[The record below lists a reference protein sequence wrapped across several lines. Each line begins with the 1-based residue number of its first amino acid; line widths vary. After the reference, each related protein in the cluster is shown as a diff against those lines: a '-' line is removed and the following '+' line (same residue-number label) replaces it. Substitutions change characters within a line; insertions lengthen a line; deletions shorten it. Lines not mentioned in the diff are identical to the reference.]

1 MNMTL
6 KPAFGLSGSTLKV
19 IAMISMVI
27 DHIALY
33 LMDDSTVL
41 YETMRCIG
49 RIAFPVFAFLIAE
62 GFIHTRSRYRYFF
75 TLLGFAVISEVPWY
89 LLNGADGT
97 HNVMFTLALGVAT
110 LMVLENLLQRSM
122 VLGFL
127 WTHGMA
133 GLASWLGVDYEWR
146 GIIVIVI
153 FYLFNV
159 YGHSFPYSR
168 GMQFFCIFVLMMHYG
183 MIGTVIACM
192 FLYLYNGTRGFIKAH
207 KGKYVFYMF
216 YPIHLLIIYEIL
228 IFQNTIIVE
237 RFFYNKNYLT
247 TYFIS
252 TYNYMI

>member
-6 KPAFGLSGSTLKV
+6 KPAFGFSGSALKV

-33 LMDDSTVL
+33 LMEHGILL

-75 TLLGFAVISEVPWY
+75 TLLGFAVISEIPWY

-97 HNVMFTLALGVAT
+97 HNVMVTLALGVAT

-127 WTHGMA
+127 WTLGMA
-133 GLASWLGVDYEWR
+133 GLSSWLGVDYEWR

-153 FYLFNV
+153 FYLFNG
-159 YGHSFPYSR
+159 YSHSFPYSR
-168 GMQFFCIFVLMMHYG
+168 GMQFFCTFALMMHFG
-183 MIGTVIACM
+183 VIGAILACM
-192 FLYLYNGTRGFIKAH
+192 ILYLYNGERGFVQGSIA
-207 KGKYVFYMF
+207 KYGFYAF
-216 YPIHLLIIYEIL
+216 YPVHSMIICC
-228 IFQNTIIVE
+228 F
-237 RFFYNKNYLT
+237 
-247 TYFIS
+247 
-252 TYNYMI
+252 

>member
-1 MNMTL
+1 MTL
-6 KPAFGLSGSTLKV
+6 KPAFGLSGSALKV

-33 LMDDSTVL
+33 MMEHGTVL
-41 YETMRCIG
+41 YETMRCVG

-75 TLLGFAVISEVPWY
+75 TLLGFAVISEIPWY

-127 WTHGMA
+127 WTLGMA

-146 GIIVIVI
+146 GILVIVF
-153 FYLFNV
+153 FYL
-159 YGHSFPYSR
+159 
-168 GMQFFCIFVLMMHYG
+168 LMDLSTIYH
-183 MIGTVIACM
+183 IVEVCN
-192 FLYLYNGTRGFIKAH
+192 FLHICFDDSLWRYWCYNGLHDSLCI
-207 KGKYVFYMF
+207 
-216 YPIHLLIIYEIL
+216 
-228 IFQNTIIVE
+228 
-237 RFFYNKNYLT
+237 
-247 TYFIS
+247 
-252 TYNYMI
+252 

>member
-6 KPAFGLSGSTLKV
+6 KPAFGLSGSALKV

-33 LMDDSTVL
+33 LMEYGTVL

-62 GFIHTRSRYRYFF
+62 GFIHTKSRYRYFF
-75 TLLGFAVISEVPWY
+75 TLLGFAVISEIPWY

-127 WTHGMA
+127 WTLGMA

-146 GIIVIVI
+146 GILVIVI
-153 FYLFNV
+153 SYLYNTYAHF
-159 YGHSFPYSR
+159 FPYSR
-168 GMQFFCIFVLMMHYG
+168 GMQFFCTFVFMMQYG
-183 MIGTVIACM
+183 VIGVVMACM
-192 FLYLYNGTRGFIKAH
+192 IIYLYGGTRGFVQGSIA
-207 KGKYVFYMF
+207 KYGFYAF
-216 YPIHLLIIYEIL
+216 YPIHL
-228 IFQNTIIVE
+228 
-237 RFFYNKNYLT
+237 FFLS
-247 TYFIS
+247 IC
-252 TYNYMI
+252 

>member
-6 KPAFGLSGSTLKV
+6 KPEFGLSGSALKV

-33 LMDDSTVL
+33 MMEHGTVL
-41 YETMRCIG
+41 YETMRCVG

-75 TLLGFAVISEVPWY
+75 TLLGFAVISEIPWY
-89 LLNGADGT
+89 LLNDADGT

-127 WTHGMA
+127 WTLGMA

-146 GIIVIVI
+146 GILVIVI
-153 FYLFNV
+153 SYLYNT
-159 YGHSFPYSR
+159 YAHSFPYSR
-168 GMQFFCIFVLMMHYG
+168 CMQFFCTFALMMHYG
-183 MIGTVIACM
+183 VIGAIMACM
-192 FLYLYNGTRGFIKAH
+192 IIYLYDGTRGFVQGSIA
-207 KGKYVFYMF
+207 KYGFYAF
-216 YPIHLLIIYEIL
+216 YPVHFIL
-228 IFQNTIIVE
+228 FIQICE
-237 RFFYNKNYLT
+237 RSFPCILMFK
-247 TYFIS
+247 F
-252 TYNYMI
+252 